1 MSSDQ
6 FGQTYR
12 TQGQPLR
19 QRDVTGLGDATDRQM
34 AYMTGMDRRTFMLA
48 LPALTLLP
56 RQSVAAPIPLAEI
69 SRYLNALATAEAD
82 FTQVNGDGTISTGR
96 LYIRRPG
103 RVRFEYS
110 PPDNTLVLAGAGTV
124 AVFDAKSN
132 QPPEQYPLA
141 RTPLNLILAQNVDLG
156 RARMVVGHAEVDG
169 TTRVRAQD
177 PDHPEYGSIEM
188 VFTANPVELRQW
200 IIRSDGSETTVILG
214 EMKKGGSMSANLFDI
229 AAEAERRRGR

>member
-1 MSSDQ
+1 
-6 FGQTYR
+6 
-12 TQGQPLR
+12 
-19 QRDVTGLGDATDRQM
+19 M
-34 AYMTGMDRRTFMLA
+34 ARHAYIGGMNRRTLLLSLTALA
-48 LPALTLLP
+48 LLP
-56 RQSVAAPIPLAEI
+56 RAAQAAPIPLAEI
-69 SRYLNALATAEAD
+69 SRYLNGLSTAEAD

-132 QPPEQYPLA
+132 QPPEQYPLS

-156 RARMVVGHAEVDG
+156 RARMVVGHREVEG

-177 PDHPEYGSIEM
+177 PDYPEYGSIEM

-200 IIRSDGSETTVILG
+200 IIRSDGGETTVILG
-214 EMKKGGSMSANLFDI
+214 EMRKGGNMAASLFNID
-229 AAEAERRRGR
+229 AEAERRRNR